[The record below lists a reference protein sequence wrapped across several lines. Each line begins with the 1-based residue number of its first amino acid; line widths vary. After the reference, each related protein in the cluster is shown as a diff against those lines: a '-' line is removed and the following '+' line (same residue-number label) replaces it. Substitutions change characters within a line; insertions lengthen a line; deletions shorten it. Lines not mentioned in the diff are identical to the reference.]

1 MNAGIF
7 NLAATT
13 EFHAGFG
20 GIIWLFIIIWF
31 LVKVFNPTVPE
42 EAEAE
47 SESAKDNSG
56 AEWQVLVKATEQEKK
71 VERLARAKM
80 KQILLAEQ
88 SASVPNFRTSFE
100 QETDS
105 LEYIDMQESTFSA
118 NSTPSSDAMIDL
130 IPLFE
135 AAGRGK
141 LSVAQRKL
149 ERGANV
155 NETDSFFGETP
166 LHRAA
171 KVGDAAMIQL
181 LLDHGADV
189 SVQTQ
194 YGDTPLHFAITGR
207 NPEVIQLLLTY
218 GANPRAE
225 DIFGRTPAQ
234 CAKFYPEL
242 HPLFKV

>member
-1 MNAGIF
+1 MNADIF
-7 NLAATT
+7 NLAVTT

-31 LVKVFNPTVPE
+31 LIKVFNPTVPE
-42 EAEAE
+42 ETK
-47 SESAKDNSG
+47 SESAKDDSG
-56 AEWQVLVKATEQEKK
+56 SEWQVLVRASEQEKK
-71 VERLARAKM
+71 AERRARAKA
-80 KQILLAEQ
+80 KRILLAEQ
-88 SASVPNFRTSFE
+88 SASDTDFRASFE
-100 QETDS
+100 PETDS
-105 LEYIDMQESTFSA
+105 LEYADVPESVSSV
-118 NSTPSSDAMIDL
+118 NSVPSSDAMIDL

-181 LLDHGADV
+181 LLNHGADV
-189 SVQTQ
+189 SAQTQ

-207 NPEVIQLLLTY
+207 NPDVIKLLLTH
-218 GANPRAE
+218 GANPSAK
-225 DIFGRTPAQ
+225 DVFGRTPAQ

-242 HPLFKV
+242 RSLFHK

>member
-1 MNAGIF
+1 MYADIF
-7 NLAATT
+7 NLAVTT

-42 EAEAE
+42 ETE
-47 SESAKDNSG
+47 SESGSAKKDSG
-56 AEWQVLVKATEQEKK
+56 SEWQVLVRKSEQEKK
-71 VERLARAKM
+71 AERRARAKA
-80 KQILLAEQ
+80 KRILLAEQ
-88 SASVPNFRTSFE
+88 SALGTDFRTSFE
-100 QETDS
+100 QDADS
-105 LEYIDMQESTFSA
+105 LEYADEQESVSSV

-171 KVGDAAMIQL
+171 KVGDATMIQL

-189 SVQTQ
+189 SAQTQ

-207 NPEVIQLLLTY
+207 NPEVIKLLLTH
-218 GANPRAE
+218 GANPSAK
-225 DIFGRTPAQ
+225 DVFGRTPAQ

-242 HPLFKV
+242 RSLFKV